1 MNRHSSNSRSRRRG
15 GAVRTAGWLAAAA
28 MLVVAAFAP
37 ATAQASA
44 ANNVNSISVPQ
55 CFVGGMSGTLDV
67 TVGAAPFEF
76 DIWVTDHIPGEG
88 FWVEIPGSRISL
100 SIDASDAAYPF
111 GPLDVSQHRDGVNS
125 YRVETDGGSA
135 KSASIHPCDDATPT
149 PTPEVTP
156 TPTPEVT
163 PTPTPEVTP
172 TPTPEVTPTPTPE
185 VTPTPTPEVTPTPTP
200 EVTPTPTP
208 EATPTPTGSELPAE
222 SENPT
227 PSGGVE
233 GATGTPSV
241 TVPPTDAL
249 GQGTSSTSESWRII
263 LAGLASLI
271 ATVLVFTQPTRSRR
285 SR

>member
-1 MNRHSSNSRSRRRG
+1 MNTRSLGTRRRRG
-15 GAVRTAGWLAAAA
+15 GAIRTAGWLAAAA

-37 ATAQASA
+37 AATYASGG
-44 ANNVNSISVPQ
+44 NNVNSISVPD

-67 TVGAAPFEF
+67 TVDSSPFEF

-88 FWVEIPGSRISL
+88 FWVEIPGSRVTL

-135 KSASIHPCDDATPT
+135 KSASIHPCDNETPT
-149 PTPEVTP
+149 PTPEVTPTPTPDVTP

-185 VTPTPTPEVTPTPTP
+185 VTPTPT
-200 EVTPTPTP
+200 
-208 EATPTPTGSELPAE
+208 GSDLPAE
-222 SENPT
+222 SEAPT
-227 PSGGVE
+227 PSGEVG
-233 GATGTPSV
+233 GITGTPQP
-241 TVPPTDAL
+241 TPPATDAL
-249 GQGTSSTSESWRII
+249 SAEGQNASVVPSMIVI
-263 LAGLASLI
+263 AGLLGGVALL
-271 ATVLVFTQPTRSRR
+271 AMRR
-285 SR
+285 PARARR